1 MKGKGREGK
10 GREGKVVI
18 RMIVLALIAV
28 VANRCEAKAKKWQK
42 TAT

>member
-1 MKGKGREGK
+1 MK

-28 VANRCEAKAKKWQK
+28 VANSYEAKVIKSDKSRQQRRIGP
-42 TAT
+42 